1 MSGSG
6 MGRSRTRGASVVGAL
21 RRLGAL
27 ARDGVRATRECITS
41 PADAWLAAHMA
52 VWALVLPLLKRVVP
66 LPRLVQLMVVPPK
79 GADRD
84 AARDTARERRI
95 VALSRLLYAPLV
107 RADIGCLQRSLL
119 AYRFLGAA
127 GARPSLVVGMRRE
140 AGEMHGH
147 AWVTVDGEPAG
158 EPAAWVGQFSPVL
171 VFGSEGARA
180 AAPTTNPV
188 ATP

>member
-1 MSGSG
+1 MSA
-6 MGRSRTRGASVVGAL
+6 RG
-21 RRLGAL
+21 RLGAL
-27 ARDGVRATRECITS
+27 ARDGARATRECITS
-41 PADAWLAAHMA
+41 PADVWLAARMGA
-52 VWALVLPLLKRVVP
+52 WALVLPLLKRVVP

-84 AARDTARERRI
+84 TARDTTRERRV

-140 AGEMHGH
+140 GGEVHGH
-147 AWVTVDGEPAG
+147 SWVTVDGEPAG

-180 AAPTTNPV
+180 AAAPTTNPV